1 MPKQQITGASTP
13 IRIACGVC
21 AVMLLWTLGA
31 CGGAKSPEAAS
42 TPPAPNPATDTTAPA
57 LSITSPTVSGS
68 YSTTSA
74 TVSLS
79 GTASDNVGVAS
90 VTWSNLG
97 NNTNGSASGTGTW
110 SIASISLAQ
119 GANQVTVTAHDAA
132 GNTKGATLTVNYN
145 PNPADTT
152 APTVSITSPT
162 ASATYSTTSA
172 AVSLS
177 GTASDNVGV
186 ASVTWSNLGNGTN
199 GSASGTGV
207 WSIASIALAQGPN
220 QITVTAHDAAGNTKG
235 ATLTVTSTPGG
246 PVSLSGSVDSSLIN
260 RSSGTNTVYIYS
272 GTVTPS
278 AGAIPVATAPVTQ
291 DNGACTFSYQ
301 FVSLPAGVYTLAFS
315 SDATTFRGTAALTL
329 PTTPIHDF
337 PPARRLQVGPTRN
350 FTVPSAAIAAAQAG
364 DVIEIDAAE
373 YVDDNAF
380 LTANNLTLRGV
391 GGARPHLRSTQ
402 LISNGKGIWV
412 NDAQNTTVENIEFS
426 GAAVVD
432 ENGAGI
438 RNEVTGLTVCNGYF
452 HDNQNGI
459 LGGNG
464 IVLIEYSEFDN
475 NGLCPTGANC
485 GHNIYIDTGTKF
497 TLRYSYTHRAHV
509 GHTVKSRSK
518 ETHILYNRITGEDGD
533 TSYEINVPNA
543 GLTFIIG
550 NLIEQGPNTQNRTI
564 ILYGEDGIPDAR
576 ANEIYIVNN
585 TFVNDDPGGGTFVS
599 LVGSPTSRIVNNI
612 FAGPGTKPTASAS
625 VTNNLNADSIS
636 SAGLVNAAG
645 FDYHL
650 TVGSPARNAGIDPG
664 SAASFSLTPT
674 SQYLH
679 PINRQDRPVDGMI
692 DIGAYE
698 FQ

>member
-1 MPKQQITGASTP
+1 MPRQQMTGASTP

-21 AVMLLWTLGA
+21 AVMLLWMLGA
-31 CGGAKSPEAAS
+31 CGGAKSPESAS
-42 TPPAPNPATDTTAPA
+42 TPPAPNPAADATAPA

-68 YSTTSA
+68 
-74 TVSLS
+74 
-79 GTASDNVGVAS
+79 
-90 VTWSNLG
+90 
-97 NNTNGSASGTGTW
+97 
-110 SIASISLAQ
+110 
-119 GANQVTVTAHDAA
+119 
-132 GNTKGATLTVNYN
+132 
-145 PNPADTT
+145 
-152 APTVSITSPT
+152 
-162 ASATYSTTSA
+162 YSTTSA

-207 WSIASIALAQGPN
+207 WSIASITLAQGTN

-278 AGAIPVATAPVTQ
+278 AAALPLATAPVTQ
-291 DNGACTFSYQ
+291 DNGGCTFSYQ

-315 SDATTFRGTAALTL
+315 SDATTFRGTATLTL
-329 PTTPIHDF
+329 PTTPTRDF
-337 PPARRLQVGPTRN
+337 PPARRLQVGPTRT

-364 DVIEIDAAE
+364 DVIEIDSGTD
-373 YVDDNAF
+373 YVDDNAVIR
-380 LTANNLTLRGV
+380 TSNLTLRGV

-543 GLTFIIG
+543 GRTFIIG
-550 NLIEQGPNTQNRTI
+550 NLIEQGPLTENSTI
-564 ILYGEDGIPDAR
+564 ILYGEDGVPADGR

-585 TFVNDDPGGGTFVS
+585 TFVNDRPGGGTFVS
-599 LVGSPTSRIVNNI
+599 LVGGPTSRIVNNI

-625 VTNNLNADSIS
+625 VTNNLNVDPIS